1 MNAIFLVLQ
10 KNNSLQK
17 LCYEILN
24 FLDYYYNYF
33 KKHYKTIFKC
43 LNCLLQTK
51 VKFHRAVLLSHI
63 VSYEIRWQSRLALST
78 WLHFKRVNL
87 NECFFIILN
96 RTFLF
101 LRIYYSL
108 KWLTTRQSLMWCQKQ
123 GNSNWSYQQPQ
134 VLFIKNCWNFT
145 QQHCKSTKWGSWSE
159 TLKNS

>member
-10 KNNSLQK
+10 TNSLQK

-33 KKHYKTIFKC
+33 KNHYKTIFIC
-43 LNCLLQTK
+43 LNSLLQTK

-63 VSYEIRWQSRLALST
+63 VSYEIRWQSR
-78 WLHFKRVNL
+78 HGFIFYFKSKVNL

-108 KWLTTRQSLMWCQKQ
+108 KWLTNQAKFDVVPKTRQ
-123 GNSNWSYQQPQ
+123 
-134 VLFIKNCWNFT
+134 
-145 QQHCKSTKWGSWSE
+145 
-159 TLKNS
+159 LKLELPTTSSSFH